1 MADFSQMEEA
11 QSNLAAA
18 WELEEK
24 EVEDFFREEWVEEP
38 RFTMLSEDLVVVA
51 VLMEL
56 EEVLAA
62 VEGTLVEAVV
72 IMKATPVGEEED
84 LTMPEQISKIIAVTK
99 QLDMVM
105 WP

>member
-18 WELEEK
+18 WEMEEK

-38 RFTMLSEDLVVVA
+38 CITMLSEDLVEVA
-51 VLMEL
+51 VHMEL

-62 VEGTLVEAVV
+62 GEGTLVEAVV
-72 IMKATPVGEEED
+72 ITKATPVGEEED
-84 LTMPEQISKIIAVTK
+84 PTMPEQISKMIAVTK
-99 QLDMVM
+99 QLAMVM
-105 WP
+105 